1 MFKCDCKHGEAAE
14 KEWSKY
20 FHRHLNSQ
28 RGSNLMVY
36 VKIHKPSSTITW
48 LRMAGYTQKQKDK
61 RWFVQAWLF
70 NISVGTLQRAFEAW
84 WMVRLLLWLVF
95 AQQWY

>member
-1 MFKCDCKHGEAAE
+1 
-14 KEWSKY
+14 
-20 FHRHLNSQ
+20 
-28 RGSNLMVY
+28 MVY

-61 RWFVQAWLF
+61 RWFVQAWLLSF

-84 WMVRLLLWLVF
+84 WMVRLLLWLVLSPKGPC
-95 AQQWY
+95 ACCVCTAMVLSLA